1 MSTSQDAVAQRLTA
15 VGFPEFVPI
24 FAAHGFDSM
33 ELLVDAR
40 APFDGTCEPALR
52 PASWAG
58 LMCLEGSRLIGFPWL
73 AAAVHAPL
81 GHRMR
86 FKRVFSQLRQQQ
98 APPKR
103 YY

>member
-1 MSTSQDAVAQRLTA
+1 M
-15 VGFPEFVPI
+15 GFPEFGHI

-33 ELLVDAR
+33 ELLVDIHRPRAR

-73 AAAVHAPL
+73 TAAVHAPL

-86 FKRVFSQLRQQQ
+86 FKRVFSQLHQQQ
-98 APPKR
+98 APSKR